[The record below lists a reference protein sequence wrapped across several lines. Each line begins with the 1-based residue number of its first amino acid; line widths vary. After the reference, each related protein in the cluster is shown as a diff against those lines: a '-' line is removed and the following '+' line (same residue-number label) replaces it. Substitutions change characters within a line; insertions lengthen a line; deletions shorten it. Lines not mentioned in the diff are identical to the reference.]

1 MTKQLTWLITG
12 CASGFGQ
19 EFVLQLLARGDNV
32 IATSRFLSEVEAF
45 QEKGASIMELD
56 VTWTQSMLNAKA
68 EETIAIHSFID
79 VLVNNAGY
87 GLLGTMEDL
96 THEQLLEQLNTN
108 TFGAINVTRAFLPHY
123 RERKAGTVVFMG
135 SLNGTEGEGMS
146 DAYCTSKFAL
156 RD

>member
-1 MTKQLTWLITG
+1 
-12 CASGFGQ
+12 
-19 EFVLQLLARGDNV
+19 
-32 IATSRFLSEVEAF
+32 
-45 QEKGASIMELD
+45 MELD